1 MGAAKNL
8 DIALKVA
15 EEGAKVARKAK
26 VKPTVKEAERVAFP
40 GIYDDPRI
48 IAEKASSRVASE
60 SPAMKQL
67 FGVTRD
73 DLYEMSKGRKGNIEG
88 KLPGA
93 AENPKGSKAAEKV
106 MTKKN
111 EQRLLDALYES
122 EKYPE
127 LVKGM
132 DPWYTMDPL
141 FKQMVQL
148 MGEEKAV
155 KEYKKFNTL
164 LGMASPGSEV
174 TTEIPRGTAAYF
186 LQKEG
191 RFPEFEEFAGMP
203 AAKRREIDFPQDIL
217 NVPGHMYHK
226 TAHSTPMAK
235 FLETGELGMD
245 SPKVPMY
252 IEASGVPETGFQT
265 DVPVGDAHWSRAVGL
280 GDTRTSKNFGASVS
294 TPEMSMLAPWWRKK
308 IAGEVGIESVPAQA
322 RTWGLFSPQTG
333 VTTPIGKPK
342 LEMISDKI
350 METARRLNISPE
362 EARDLVLMGK
372 TYAGKAGGGAIK
384 GLQKAIKA
392 GEKAVKEMKH
402 AIPEVEQPFIGYIKK
417 SGDHESYS
425 HDAAKAVDYHH
436 SHLMKDPDAMFADD
450 ALTFVRY
457 QGEPIFTIKGESVL
471 DPYHPESAKHISTLA
486 ELLKRNGADPN
497 TPLRIEDLALP
508 KEDAPYQGKQIGTL
522 QDWIDMPK
530 NKYAGGGP
538 IKALDKALKVGE
550 KAAKETLKKAK
561 DYKPTKSEL
570 SELTKDVMNAKGQ
583 YGKQRMERAF
593 DLVPNL
599 EKQFSSSALRQAFID
614 DNASSLLVM
623 PPKDFEKFA
632 APLPEWYGKSIEATK
647 FEGGKQIPITIPP
660 LEESYLIKQPYGKS
674 YEEKKMVPEEYFKHL
689 GSVAREHGFNDIPF
703 LKFDEGLYK
712 DPTMVIS
719 GHEGRHR
726 SRALDKLG
734 DEATLVKLYPEYSFR
749 EGMPRGTQEEYLQ
762 ALEEMFGQKSLVE
775 PQRLRNPKT
784 GKYDYRSL
792 ERLPE
797 FFAEGGSSKKPSFF
811 PKDSKPHKQGFPIEY
826 EEYYPRST
834 RPESELLEEFNKDE
848 LTAKDYLKAAPTI
861 AKTIGKMLKEQ
872 AVEELPTYTEPRA
885 IPDIALNALA
895 TGVGSV
901 SDLAF
906 LGSGVDRPPLGS
918 ERLMDML
925 ADLGVTTG
933 TKRPLAENLLAVA
946 SPKVLRTAEKGIN
959 KLAPIVERSFT
970 PITTTVEAVAPDLAK
985 FKPIDFQE
993 YVTNRLISNQYG
1005 GVPTKVMGDRIT
1017 SKLPAQGVYFN
1028 EAGQL
1033 ETNPMMAIDIPNVKD
1048 ISKATELRSDIASA
1062 GKALNQESMA
1072 GIRFLPLATNKVD
1085 DATAILVRPK
1095 DGKITNEDVIKLGN
1109 EFGNSMV
1116 VSHNPRLGGVVLA
1129 PFGEPGGELQ
1139 IAKSKIKDLFG
1150 SDMDIR
1156 AGHSSL
1162 QKDRFYMPKKDYAK
1176 EGARKVPKATKELR
1190 QELKKFETLRYP
1202 RPSSPS
1208 RTNPLTGDISD

>member
-372 TYAGKAGGGAIK
+372 TYAGK
-384 GLQKAIKA
+384 
-392 GEKAVKEMKH
+392 
-402 AIPEVEQPFIGYIKK
+402 
-417 SGDHESYS
+417 
-425 HDAAKAVDYHH
+425 
-436 SHLMKDPDAMFADD
+436 KD
-450 ALTFVRY
+450 
-457 QGEPIFTIKGESVL
+457 
-471 DPYHPESAKHISTLA
+471 
-486 ELLKRNGADPN
+486 
-497 TPLRIEDLALP
+497 
-508 KEDAPYQGKQIGTL
+508 
-522 QDWIDMPK
+522 
-530 NKYAGGGP
+530 
-538 IKALDKALKVGE
+538 
-550 KAAKETLKKAK
+550 
-561 DYKPTKSEL
+561 
-570 SELTKDVMNAKGQ
+570 
-583 YGKQRMERAF
+583 
-593 DLVPNL
+593 
-599 EKQFSSSALRQAFID
+599 
-614 DNASSLLVM
+614 
-623 PPKDFEKFA
+623 
-632 APLPEWYGKSIEATK
+632 
-647 FEGGKQIPITIPP
+647 
-660 LEESYLIKQPYGKS
+660 
-674 YEEKKMVPEEYFKHL
+674 
-689 GSVAREHGFNDIPF
+689 
-703 LKFDEGLYK
+703 
-712 DPTMVIS
+712 
-719 GHEGRHR
+719 
-726 SRALDKLG
+726 
-734 DEATLVKLYPEYSFR
+734 
-749 EGMPRGTQEEYLQ
+749 
-762 ALEEMFGQKSLVE
+762 
-775 PQRLRNPKT
+775 
-784 GKYDYRSL
+784 
-792 ERLPE
+792 
-797 FFAEGGSSKKPSFF
+797 GGSAKKPSFF

-861 AKTIGKMLKEQ
+861 AKTVGKMLKEQ

-1005 GVPTKVMGDRIT
+1005 GVPTKIMGDRIT

-1129 PFGEPGGELQ
+1129 PFGEPSGELQ

-1156 AGHSSL
+1156 AGHSSI
-1162 QKDRFYMPKKDYAK
+1162 QKDRFYMPRSDYSK